1 MILKEI
7 PMPTLDELFK
17 KYNIDASVNPQ
28 SGPRSKLLSQA
39 NRMLSELSKYKTE
52 QELDGV
58 TTQYWWAP
66 QSVDGKRRVSA
77 RYSGKV
83 VEGMASYP
91 KNTLAEVKA
100 AIEMFRNLIEE
111 SDDATWAH
119 EEERRKKK

>member
-1 MILKEI
+1 
-7 PMPTLDELFK
+7 MPTLDELFK

-111 SDDATWAH
+111 SDDATWVH

>member
-1 MILKEI
+1 
-7 PMPTLDELFK
+7 MPTLDDLFK

-28 SGPRSKLLSQA
+28 SGPRSKLMAQV
-39 NRMLSELSKYKTE
+39 NRMLNVLSKYKTE
-52 QELDGV
+52 VELDGE

-83 VEGMASYP
+83 VEGMAAYP
-91 KNTLAEVKA
+91 DNTLEAVKA
-100 AIEMFRNLIEE
+100 TLEMFRSLIEE